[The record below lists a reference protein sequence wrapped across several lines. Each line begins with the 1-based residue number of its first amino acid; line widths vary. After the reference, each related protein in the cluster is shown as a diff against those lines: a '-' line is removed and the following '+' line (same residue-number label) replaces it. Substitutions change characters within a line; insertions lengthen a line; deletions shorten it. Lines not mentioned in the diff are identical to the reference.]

1 MKTLTTYIAEKLK
14 ITKDNIGYEHKYFP
28 SSKTELFGIIYKKF
42 EKDDFDLTDIDVSK
56 ITNFDSLFEKSKFA
70 KLNRKIVVSIDV
82 TGWQTS
88 QVTTMESL
96 FSGQHDLEEI
106 IGLETW
112 DVSNVISFKE
122 TFMNCKN
129 LKELNLNGWNV
140 SSVTTFRE
148 MFDSCESLEKIH
160 GIENFNF
167 GPNCNMISYMFSNCK
182 NIKTLNLD
190 NWNTK
195 NISWFSGM
203 FYGSGIEHIDLRD
216 WDTSA
221 LYSCVAMFKECNKLE
236 SMLGLET
243 WDLSKCVDSNNMF
256 YNCGSLETIGKC
268 ENLDLSRVLSTE
280 RMFESCKNL
289 TLNASKW
296 KYHVRCKRTNM
307 FKNTSKNII
316 KK

>member
-1 MKTLTTYIAEKLK
+1 
-14 ITKDNIGYEHKYFP
+14 
-28 SSKTELFGIIYKKF
+28 
-42 EKDDFDLTDIDVSK
+42 
-56 ITNFDSLFEKSKFA
+56 
-70 KLNRKIVVSIDV
+70 
-82 TGWQTS
+82 
-88 QVTTMESL
+88 
-96 FSGQHDLEEI
+96 
-106 IGLETW
+106 
-112 DVSNVISFKE
+112 
-122 TFMNCKN
+122 
-129 LKELNLNGWNV
+129 
-140 SSVTTFRE
+140 
-148 MFDSCESLEKIH
+148 MFDSCERLEKIH

-167 GPNCNMISYMFSNCK
+167 GPNCNMVSYMFANCK

-195 NISWFSGM
+195 NIAWFSGM
-203 FYGSGIEHIDLRD
+203 FYGSNIEHIDLRD

-221 LYSCVAMFKECNKLE
+221 LYSCVAMFKECNKLK

-243 WDLSKCVDSNNMF
+243 WDLSKCVDLNNMF

-280 RMFESCKNL
+280 HMFEGCKNL
-289 TLNASKW
+289 ILNASKW